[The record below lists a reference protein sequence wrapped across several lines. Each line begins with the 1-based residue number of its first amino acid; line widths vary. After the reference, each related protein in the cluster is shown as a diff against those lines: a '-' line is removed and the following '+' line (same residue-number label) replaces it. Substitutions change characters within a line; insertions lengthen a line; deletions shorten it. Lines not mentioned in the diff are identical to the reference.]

1 MNLSKSIKDEFIMG
15 VLDMI
20 RGETQS
26 RKTLNDK
33 EQRIFDVLIKCSG
46 VYCYG
51 EEMRSK
57 SKTYLPY
64 VSLWDLALE
73 RHTILYE
80 LISGYRKCVSEYG
93 IDVCRYER
101 EYNIKK
107 INVEYCYN
115 NNWDSS
121 LGLNDEVCKDN
132 KIAKDIKNDIEWL
145 RKELKEDPETRKIVL
160 TLVKYGLN

>member
-1 MNLSKSIKDEFIMG
+1 MG
-15 VLDMI
+15 VLDIM
-20 RGETQS
+20 RGEIQS

-33 EQRIFDVLIKCSG
+33 EQKIFDVLIKCSG

-57 SKTYLPY
+57 SKVYLPY

-80 LISGYRKCVSEYG
+80 LISQYRKCVSEYG

-101 EYNIKK
+101 EYNLKK
-107 INVEYCYN
+107 INVEHCYN
-115 NNWDSS
+115 KNWDSS
-121 LGLNDEVCKDN
+121 LGLNDEVCKGN

-145 RKELKEDPETRKIVL
+145 SLGPLFIFYAVTVESVPVPGSVGVGVGAVCLI
-160 TLVKYGLN
+160 LN

>member
-1 MNLSKSIKDEFIMG
+1 MG

-20 RGETQS
+20 RGEIQS

-80 LISGYRKCVSEYG
+80 LISHYRKCVSEYG

-101 EYNIKK
+101 EYNLKK
-107 INVEYCYN
+107 INVEHCYN
-115 NNWDSS
+115 KNWDNSW
-121 LGLNDEVCKDN
+121 GLNDEVCKGN

-145 RKELKEDPETRKIVL
+145 RKELKEDLETRKIVL

>member
-1 MNLSKSIKDEFIMG
+1 
-15 VLDMI
+15 
-20 RGETQS
+20 
-26 RKTLNDK
+26 
-33 EQRIFDVLIKCSG
+33 
-46 VYCYG
+46 
-51 EEMRSK
+51 MRSK

-80 LISGYRKCVSEYG
+80 LISHYRKCISEYG

-101 EYNIKK
+101 EYNLKK
-107 INVEYCYN
+107 INVEHCYN

-121 LGLNDEVCKDN
+121 LGLNDEVCKGN

-145 RKELKEDPETRKIVL
+145 RKELKEDLETRKIVL
-160 TLVKYGLN
+160 TLVKYGFN